1 MGIHG
6 KAHRSCGIQRL
17 HRLHMLFQPLEH
29 GGVRLVFHLV
39 SHPPEQN
46 AGMVSVPLHHAGKV
60 LLPLRFIESSV
71 GAARPFVKG
80 LLIDIEA
87 KFVAQLQHFRQI
99 QMMGQTDGVAADLL
113 QGKQALPPQLLR
125 DSGAEAAD
133 ILMDADALQLHGLS
147 VDKKSP
153 VRSHLHAAKTHRNGH
168 LVRDVR
174 RVRAILLSGCIFRQK
189 LQGEFIQLRV
199 PVAPGLNIRHTQ
211 GENAFSFGLRKNG
224 RQGGRAGRSFC
235 FLPCILCSGIPASL
249 PQQGAHPAFTARIHG
264 KQGGLPGSLFFRSV
278 FQSGFHANL
287 LPLQMPF
294 RQTFQPYASVDAGSR
309 IPPVHRSRGVVHLHQ
324 NLIFSV
330 RKRFRHVQRERAVAV
345 FSASH
350 VSSVYRHPAVFIHPV
365 KTQAVNRF
373 RLLFQMQRAPIPA
386 GSPALKKALSFSL
399 LHVPVKGTGNHPV
412 MGQRHLR
419 KQKSLFFHSRSLQR
433 ELPVLIQT

>member
-17 HRLHMLFQPLEH
+17 HRLHMLFQPLKH
-29 GGVRLVFHLV
+29 GRVRLVFHLV

-153 VRSHLHAAKTHRNGH
+153 VRSHLHAAKTHRNGQ
-168 LVRDVR
+168 LVRNAG
-174 RVRAILLSGCIFRQK
+174 RVRFSLLSFPACRILRQK
-189 LQGEFIQLRV
+189 L
-199 PVAPGLNIRHTQ
+199 
-211 GENAFSFGLRKNG
+211 
-224 RQGGRAGRSFC
+224 
-235 FLPCILCSGIPASL
+235 
-249 PQQGAHPAFTARIHG
+249 
-264 KQGGLPGSLFFRSV
+264 
-278 FQSGFHANL
+278 
-287 LPLQMPF
+287 
-294 RQTFQPYASVDAGSR
+294 
-309 IPPVHRSRGVVHLHQ
+309 
-324 NLIFSV
+324 
-330 RKRFRHVQRERAVAV
+330 
-345 FSASH
+345 
-350 VSSVYRHPAVFIHPV
+350 
-365 KTQAVNRF
+365 
-373 RLLFQMQRAPIPA
+373 
-386 GSPALKKALSFSL
+386 
-399 LHVPVKGTGNHPV
+399 
-412 MGQRHLR
+412 
-419 KQKSLFFHSRSLQR
+419 
-433 ELPVLIQT
+433 